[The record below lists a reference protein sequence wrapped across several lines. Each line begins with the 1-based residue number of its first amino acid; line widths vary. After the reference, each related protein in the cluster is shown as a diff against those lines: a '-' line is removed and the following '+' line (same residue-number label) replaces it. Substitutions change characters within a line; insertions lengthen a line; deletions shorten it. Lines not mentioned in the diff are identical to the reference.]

1 MSKIT
6 TRFYFKLQAACFFAT
21 SIMCAQGYAAE
32 VTKGHKVAAQEQ
44 AKAAYVKPGAPVRLM
59 SPAEFSLD
67 KGDVLPVEVELSTQ
81 PLGKTVV
88 QLTAQSGL
96 ALVGQTVYSSQG
108 QPRIVMPLNI
118 TAEAAALAYVHIWV
132 EHTGVSGQ
140 KTTRALAIALD
151 SRPKLLP
158 LQHKAKV
165 AKPYVEMQATEVIR

>member
-6 TRFYFKLQAACFFAT
+6 TRFYFKLQVACFFAA
-21 SIMCAQGYAAE
+21 SVMCAQSHAAE
-32 VTKGHKVAAQEQ
+32 VVNGHKVAAQVQ

-59 SPAEFSLD
+59 SPAEFTLEE
-67 KGDVLPVEVELSTQ
+67 GDALPLEVELSTQ
-81 PLGKTVV
+81 PLGETVV
-88 QLTAQSGL
+88 KLSSQSGFLL
-96 ALVGQTVYSSQG
+96 AGQTQYSSQG
-108 QPRIVMPLNI
+108 KSRIVMPLTV
-118 TAEAAALAYVHIWV
+118 TAEAAALGYVHIWV

-158 LQHKAKV
+158 LQYKAKV